1 MNQLLLSEEINIVLL
16 AEAKKNKILLAKATG
31 IALSNYSF
39 DLVINFISNSNYD
52 KKIKKIIW
60 QSYIKNLKIISA
72 DELNYLLHNKILTQ
86 KHIADIWHILP
97 EQELLKI
104 LPKFFGLW
112 ITNKKL
118 HQSLVYKI
126 LTNDEII
133 KKITKNS
140 KSSMVDD
147 YWGNNYWINICCNW
161 EFPEELII
169 KFNKYLCL
177 ACWERLAKHQNLSET
192 FIEKNLNKFK
202 KVSECFPNKTLEK
215 LNDNLRNKLN
225 VYIRPKAAIKKK
237 G

>member
-1 MNQLLLSEEINIVLL
+1 M
-16 AEAKKNKILLAKATG
+16 
-31 IALSNYSF
+31 
-39 DLVINFISNSNYD
+39 
-52 KKIKKIIW
+52 
-60 QSYIKNLKIISA
+60 
-72 DELNYLLHNKILTQ
+72 
-86 KHIADIWHILP
+86 P

-118 HQSLVYKI
+118 HQNLVYKI

-133 KKITKNS
+133 KKITKTS
-140 KSSMVDD
+140 KSSTFD
-147 YWGNNYWINICCNW
+147 NYWVNICCNW

-177 ACWERLAKHQNLSET
+177 ACWGCLARHQNLSET
-192 FIEKNLNKFK
+192 FVEKNLNKFK
-202 KVSECFPNKTLEK
+202 KVSDCFPNKTVEK

-225 VYIRPKAAIKKK
+225 IYIRPKTKAAIKKK